1 MFLSGS
7 YQKRHKY
14 LSYLI
19 KPLYFEVFLLKQP
32 ILHVHP
38 NRYFFKG
45 QSCPS
50 AFLFSRNNYNMFN
63 ILLSDIS
70 SLGIINWVSSLEDE
84 YSTLFL
90 LPPTLTIPSAHL
102 ISTLPSS
109 KDIMVMLSFWIDKI
123 FQLSS
128 FRSLSYVRLFA
139 TPWTAALQASLSITN
154 SQSLLKL
161 VSIESM
167 MPSNYLILCCP
178 LLLPSVFP
186 NIMVFSSESVLRIR
200 LPKCWSFSFGISPSN
215 EYSGLI
221 SFRIDWFD
229 LLAVQTQMVYKTDL
243 CNALCMLYPFFGN
256 ILFFPGDDI

>member
-1 MFLSGS
+1 MFIQIGIFLKDNLAHPLFFFPEATTTCLT
-7 YQKRHKY
+7 YF
-14 LSYLI
+14 YLI
-19 KPLYFEVFLLKQP
+19 FHPWALLIEFPVWK
-32 ILHVHP
+32 
-38 NRYFFKG
+38 
-45 QSCPS
+45 
-50 AFLFSRNNYNMFN
+50 MN
-63 ILLSDIS
+63 ILLFFSFS
-70 SLGIINWVSSLEDE
+70 
-84 YSTLFL
+84 
-90 LPPTLTIPSAHL
+90 PTLTIPSAHL

-128 FRSLSYVRLFA
+128 FRSLSHVRLFV

-161 VSIESM
+161 VSIESVT
-167 MPSNYLILCCP
+167 PSNYLILCCP
-178 LLLPSVFP
+178 LLLLPSVFP
-186 NIMVFSSESVLRIR
+186 NIRVFSSESVLRIR

-229 LLAVQTQMVYKTDL
+229 LAVQTQMVYKTDL